1 MPGKWRRWFH
11 PEAVHAGGVV
21 QLPAEFGIV
30 DRRYILIREFQYPG
44 DYEQVV
50 ELWREMEKGVR
61 FNRSD
66 VPGELKKKLDRD
78 PDLFLVAEANGAI
91 VGTVMGGFDGRR
103 GMLYHLAV
111 AAPYRR
117 RGIAGKLMTEV
128 ERRLIAKGCLKCYLL
143 VHADNE
149 EARAF
154 YRETDWD
161 LMDDLVIFGKEL
173 A

>member
-1 MPGKWRRWFH
+1 MARHF
-11 PEAVHAGGVV
+11 
-21 QLPAEFGIV
+21 
-30 DRRYILIREFQYPG
+30 ILIREFQYPG
-44 DYEQVV
+44 DYKQVV
-50 ELWREMEKGVR
+50 DLWREMEKGVR

-66 VPGELKKKLDRD
+66 APEELKKKLDRD
-78 PDLFLVAEANGAI
+78 PDLFLVAETNGTI

-111 AAPYRR
+111 AASYRR

-128 ERRLIAKGCLKCYLL
+128 ERRLIVKGCLKCYLL
-143 VHADNE
+143 VHADND

-154 YRETDWD
+154 YKQSDWD
-161 LMDDLVIFGKEL
+161 QLDDLVIFGKEL

>member
-1 MPGKWRRWFH
+1 MARRS
-11 PEAVHAGGVV
+11 
-21 QLPAEFGIV
+21 
-30 DRRYILIREFQYPG
+30 ILIREFQYPG

-50 ELWREMEKGVR
+50 DLWREMEKGVR

-66 VPGELKKKLDRD
+66 APEELKKKLDRD
-78 PDLFLVAEANGAI
+78 PDLFLVAETNGTI

-111 AAPYRR
+111 AASYRR

-128 ERRLIAKGCLKCYLL
+128 ERRLIVKGCLKCYLL
-143 VHADNE
+143 VHADND

-154 YRETDWD
+154 YKQSDWD
-161 LMDDLVIFGKEL
+161 QLDDLVVFGKEL

>member
-1 MPGKWRRWFH
+1 MARGS
-11 PEAVHAGGVV
+11 
-21 QLPAEFGIV
+21 
-30 DRRYILIREFQYPG
+30 ILIREFQYPG

-66 VPGELKKKLDRD
+66 TPEELKKKLDRD
-78 PDLFLVAEANGAI
+78 PDLFLVAEEDGAI

-111 AAPYRR
+111 AASYRR
-117 RGIAGKLMTEV
+117 HGIAGKLMTEV

-143 VHADNE
+143 VHADND

-154 YRETDWD
+154 YKQSDWNQ
-161 LMDDLVIFGKEL
+161 LDDLVIFGKEL